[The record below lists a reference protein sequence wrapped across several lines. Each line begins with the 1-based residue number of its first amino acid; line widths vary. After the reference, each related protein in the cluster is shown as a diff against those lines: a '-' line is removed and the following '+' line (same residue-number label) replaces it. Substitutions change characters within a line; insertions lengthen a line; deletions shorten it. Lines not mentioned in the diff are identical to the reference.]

1 MAVFAVH
8 AFFKHGAA
16 NALNNTAPNLLID
29 QHGVDDGAAVFNAP
43 VLEQFDKAG
52 FCVDFDIGGLNAVG
66 ECKTIFTGCVVP
78 SDGEL

>member
-16 NALNNTAPNLLID
+16 NTLNNTAANLLID
-29 QHGVDDGAAVFNAP
+29 QHGVDDGAAVFHAP

-52 FCVDFDIGGLNAVG
+52 FCVDLDIRGLNAIG
-66 ECKTIFTGCVVP
+66 ESKSIFTRCVVP
-78 SDGEL
+78 RDCKL